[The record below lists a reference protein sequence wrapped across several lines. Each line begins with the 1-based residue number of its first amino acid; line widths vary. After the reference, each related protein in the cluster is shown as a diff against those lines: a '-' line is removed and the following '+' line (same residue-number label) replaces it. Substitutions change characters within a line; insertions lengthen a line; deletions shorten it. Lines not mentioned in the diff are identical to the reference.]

1 MDISILGRLALGRW
15 QSQPGPRSQRDR
27 CDPPRRPEDGR
38 TGVPAHADL
47 RMRRLAWWKRRPG
60 DGQRLRYGPR
70 VSLRSDPEAA
80 ALLPDLSPADEAA
93 VARTLRTWL
102 LRGDCR
108 LMADGF
114 LRQQTPGTEGGRA
127 RRCEAFDAAFTVPA
141 LSAADIIVRDV
152 TTRPGGASAVVTD
165 DFSGVEAS
173 ATLVRTPTG
182 WRIRAW
188 TT

>member
-1 MDISILGRLALGRW
+1 MTGATRRAVQRTAAPACLLTLICGCGGSPGGSADLATDTD
-15 QSQPGPRSQRDR
+15 PGPV
-27 CDPPRRPEDGR
+27 PR
-38 TGVPAHADL
+38 L
-47 RMRRLAWWKRRPG
+47 
-60 DGQRLRYGPR
+60 
-70 VSLRSDPEAA
+70 SLRSDPEAA

-114 LRQQTPGTEGGRA
+114 LREQTPGTEGGRA
-127 RRCEAFDAAFTVPA
+127 RRCEAFGAAFTVPA

-152 TTRPGGASAVVTD
+152 TTRPGGATAVVTD